1 MDVAVATDADNKRRG
16 RKKEAKHER
25 INKGISTHQRISVD
39 NELLTIESSR
49 SRSGEIT
56 SLSPWRH
63 RRSPAS
69 LRASTIYISL
79 SHSLGVNEKNQQ
91 WDQKTGSDFSKKK

>member
-1 MDVAVATDADNKRRG
+1 MDVAVATDADNKRKG

-25 INKGISTHQRISVD
+25 LNKGISTHQRISVD
-39 NELLTIESSR
+39 T
-49 SRSGEIT
+49 GEIT

-69 LRASTIYISL
+69 FRASTIYISL
-79 SHSLGVNEKNQQ
+79 SHTVAE
-91 WDQKTGSDFSKKK
+91 